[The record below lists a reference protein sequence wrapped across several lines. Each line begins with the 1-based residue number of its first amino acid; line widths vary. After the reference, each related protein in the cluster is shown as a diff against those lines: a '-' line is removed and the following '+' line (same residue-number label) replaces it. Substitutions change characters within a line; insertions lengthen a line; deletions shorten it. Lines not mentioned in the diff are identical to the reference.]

1 MIIALYPNKLS
12 STTKWAPIKL
22 TKELTREKDR
32 SAQQFIFLKIRMH
45 ILSYKGHLK
54 IKIIRITEDI
64 KLEVRERIHMG
75 LW

>member
-1 MIIALYPNKLS
+1 
-12 STTKWAPIKL
+12 
-22 TKELTREKDR
+22 
-32 SAQQFIFLKIRMH
+32 MH

-75 LW
+75 L